1 MSKPL
6 VGETSGAPSP
16 LNRAAII
23 PQTVAME
30 DSSSSPPRSI
40 PGRSPQALFL
50 DRDGTLI
57 EHVPYLHD
65 PAGVVLLPGVR
76 EALLRAKEASIQLFL
91 FTNQSGVG
99 RGLFSLTDVEAV
111 NGRMLDL
118 LGLGSNLFTAI
129 CIAPE
134 RPDEPPAYRKPSPRF
149 IKETLALHGID
160 RDAAWMLGDSA
171 VDWEAGRNAGIH
183 VAAIVPDPRSP
194 KDVETRTR
202 LGVPAYSSVRDA
214 LGRMLPIDSPG

>member
-1 MSKPL
+1 MSEPL
-6 VGETSGAPSP
+6 VGGTSGAASP

-23 PQTVAME
+23 PQTAAME

-76 EALLRAKEASIQLFL
+76 EALLRAKEASIRLFL

-99 RGLFSLTDVEAV
+99 RGLFSLADVEAV
-111 NGRMLDL
+111 NERMLDL
-118 LGLGSNLFTAI
+118 LGLGRNLFTAI

-134 RPDEPPAYRKPSPRF
+134 RPDEPSAYRKPSPRF
-149 IKETLALHGID
+149 ITETLALHGID

-183 VAAIVPDPRSP
+183 VAAVVPDARSP